1 MEVYMDTRKI
11 TAYALIVPPAL
22 AIIGW
27 LIFGFIAMDGVGPDK
42 PQEYMAGLGENSTLV
57 RYMFP
62 IITLLFLMAIGGLGA
77 IKNSMEGGSGYF
89 IASFGFFL
97 LILGSAAQLG
107 EVAFTIQLAE
117 AVEVGNMAVASNA
130 FASGQSIGAVAT
142 AFSGIAVLLI
152 GVGILQQKNFT
163 PLVAGLMIIAGIFL
177 TVFSIVDYES
187 PLMAIGYLGWV
198 VSLVWL
204 GASLLT
210 KNE

>member
-1 MEVYMDTRKI
+1 
-11 TAYALIVPPAL
+11 
-22 AIIGW
+22 
-27 LIFGFIAMDGVGPDK
+27 
-42 PQEYMAGLGENSTLV
+42 MAV
-57 RYMFP
+57 
-62 IITLLFLMAIGGLGA
+62 GGLGA

-89 IASFGFFL
+89 IAGFGFFL